1 MTTTDQFADLAGTMT
16 IDGTTVDQTGFVD
29 VFTSTSVTHCK

>member
-1 MTTTDQFADLAGTMT
+1 MT
-16 IDGTTVDQTGFVD
+16 IDGTTVDETGSVD

>member
-1 MTTTDQFADLAGTMT
+1 MTTTDQFAEVAGSMT
-16 IDGTTVDQTGFVD
+16 IDGTTVDETGSVD